1 MEETAFCFY
10 NVVPCSPGQ
19 EKLLADQMIVL
30 EERTGIRIALYT
42 LTLHPE
48 GFPASRKAEYLTD
61 SYRRFSSALA
71 GSRVRPGVLHQ
82 SILGHWPRVDGN
94 EEAWTRTINIEGEA
108 ARFCPL
114 DPQYRQY
121 IFNTIA
127 ALAKEKPCFFLGDDD
142 IRGFSPHAEC
152 FCPLHTA
159 EYNRRTGNSFTPG
172 RIPAGSAEQ
181 NAEIMY
187 EAVLRLLAELPSQKL
202 TQVKA
207 IGLTGQMHSVVLWN
221 NSEVSPIVTWQDKR
235 ASVAGHLEE
244 FRSLSGRPLSD
255 GFGASTLAE
264 LARQNGLK
272 QWLYA
277 ASPAD
282 WLAVRLTGIPEPVM
296 DPTFAA
302 SWGIYDSGSGM
313 RDSKAAAALDIP
325 EYLLPRIVP
334 SGSRVGRTRN
344 VPGIPDGIPVI
355 APFGDNQASVLGT
368 AQELEQELF
377 LTLGTG
383 AQLSLVVTSEQ
394 AAKWQIPAAVELR
407 PFLNGRQLA
416 VTAPL
421 CGGRAWTWLGDS
433 VNAFLTSLGLD
444 PLPEKSLLDRLDA
457 LALESEDS
465 AGLLV
470 APHFLG
476 ERHAP
481 SERGSITGITLQNF
495 TLPHLARALAT
506 GIVHSL
512 GGSFPPELYQSRKR
526 VVGSGNC
533 VRFCQS
539 IQREIELQ
547 FQLPLEIRS
556 IREEAAVGAAKLAV
570 QSASRD

>member
-1 MEETAFCFY
+1 M
-10 NVVPCSPGQ
+10 
-19 EKLLADQMIVL
+19 
-30 EERTGIRIALYT
+30 
-42 LTLHPE
+42 LTLGIDLGTTKVAAVLYDTENPE
-48 GFPASRKAEYLTD
+48 TGCSVSAEHHAAS
-61 SYRRFSSALA
+61 SSA
-71 GSRVRPGVLHQ
+71 PG
-82 SILGHWPRVDGN
+82 
-94 EEAWTRTINIEGEA
+94 
-108 ARFCPL
+108 C
-114 DPQYRQY
+114 
-121 IFNTIA
+121 
-127 ALAKEKPCFFLGDDD
+127 
-142 IRGFSPHAEC
+142 
-152 FCPLHTA
+152 
-159 EYNRRTGNSFTPG
+159 
-172 RIPAGSAEQ
+172 AEQ

-221 NSEVSPIVTWQDKR
+221 DSAVSPIVTWQDKR

-244 FRSLSGRPLSD
+244 FRSLSGHLLSD
-255 GFGASTLAE
+255 GFGAVTLAE
-264 LARQNGLK
+264 LVRQNGLRP
-272 QWLYA
+272 WLYA

-282 WLAVRLTGIPEPVM
+282 WLAVRLSGRMEPVM

-302 SWGIYDSGSGM
+302 SWGIYDSGSGVW
-313 RDSKAAAALDIP
+313 DYEAAAALNIP

-334 SGSRVGRTRN
+334 SGSMVGRTRN

-368 AQELEQELF
+368 AQKLEQELF

-394 AAKWQIPAAVELR
+394 IAKWQIPAAVELR

-444 PLPEKSLLDRLDA
+444 PLPGKSLLDRLDA

-481 SERGSITGITLQNF
+481 SERGCITGITLQNF
-495 TLPHLARALAT
+495 TLPHLAR
-506 GIVHSL
+506 S
-512 GGSFPPELYQSRKR
+512 SP
-526 VVGSGNC
+526 
-533 VRFCQS
+533 
-539 IQREIELQ
+539 
-547 FQLPLEIRS
+547 
-556 IREEAAVGAAKLAV
+556 
-570 QSASRD
+570 